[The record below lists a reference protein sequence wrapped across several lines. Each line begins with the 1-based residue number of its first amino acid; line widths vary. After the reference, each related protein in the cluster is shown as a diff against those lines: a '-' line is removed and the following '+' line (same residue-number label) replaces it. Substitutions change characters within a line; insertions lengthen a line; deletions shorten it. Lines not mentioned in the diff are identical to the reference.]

1 MPVKELRDELRTLR
15 KESIKPVSKMGFK
28 DISAEIERLKVSRE
42 ETPPVAST
50 GSGSLKKKEA
60 AGVVEPVSAEE
71 AVQKV
76 KVKSIATATRK
87 SKKSKLESVKD
98 KEKEKNTTKKTISP
112 EHLAKMKA
120 GRLAKKV

>member
-1 MPVKELRDELRTLR
+1 MAVKELRDELRTLR

-50 GSGSLKKKEA
+50 TGGSLKKKEA
-60 AGVVEPVSAEE
+60 VVEPVEE
-71 AVQKV
+71 VQKV
-76 KVKSIATATRK
+76 KVKSIATAP
-87 SKKSKLESVKD
+87 KKESV
-98 KEKEKNTTKKTISP
+98 KEKEKPKKTISP

-120 GRLAKKV
+120 GRLLKKAH

>member
-50 GSGSLKKKEA
+50 TGGSLKKKEA
-60 AGVVEPVSAEE
+60 VVAEE

-76 KVKSIATATRK
+76 KVKSIATAP
-87 SKKSKLESVKD
+87 KKESLKE

-120 GRLAKKV
+120 GRLLKNSTRKKAH

>member
-50 GSGSLKKKEA
+50 TGGSLKQTRKAVESVKEA
-60 AGVVEPVSAEE
+60 VVAEPVEK
-71 AVQKV
+71 VQKV
-76 KVKSIATATRK
+76 KVKSIAV
-87 SKKSKLESVKD
+87 KKESV
-98 KEKEKNTTKKTISP
+98 KEKEKPKKTISP

-120 GRLAKKV
+120 GRLAKKAQ

>member
-1 MPVKELRDELRTLR
+1 MAVKELRDELRTLR

-50 GSGSLKKKEA
+50 TGGSLKKKEA
-60 AGVVEPVSAEE
+60 VVEPVEE
-71 AVQKV
+71 VQKV
-76 KVKSIATATRK
+76 KVKSIAV
-87 SKKSKLESVKD
+87 KKESV
-98 KEKEKNTTKKTISP
+98 KEKEKPKKTISP

-120 GRLAKKV
+120 GRLLKKAH

>member
-50 GSGSLKKKEA
+50 TGGSLKQTRRAVESVKE
-60 AGVVEPVSAEE
+60 VVAEVSE

-76 KVKSIATATRK
+76 KVKSIATAP
-87 SKKSKLESVKD
+87 KKESL
-98 KEKEKNTTKKTISP
+98 KEKEKEKPKKTISP

>member
-50 GSGSLKKKEA
+50 TGGSLKKKEA
-60 AGVVEPVSAEE
+60 VVAEE

-87 SKKSKLESVKD
+87 SKKSKLESL
-98 KEKEKNTTKKTISP
+98 KEKEKEKPKKTISP